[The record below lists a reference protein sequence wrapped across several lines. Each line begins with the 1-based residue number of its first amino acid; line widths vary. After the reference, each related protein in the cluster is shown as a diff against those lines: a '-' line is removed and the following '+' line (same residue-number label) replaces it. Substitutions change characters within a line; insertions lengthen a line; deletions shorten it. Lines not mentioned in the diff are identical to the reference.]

1 MPAERQSP
9 EDVVVSDAGAWAAG
23 SVISGKFEVLRV
35 LGQGAMGV
43 VVAAR
48 HLELDEI
55 VAIKFIHPEMHS
67 VPDIV
72 SRFAREAKACAR
84 LGSEHI
90 AKVMDVGVAPAI
102 GPYIV
107 MEYLEG
113 QDLGSLLLRKRGALP
128 VHRACEY
135 VMQVCEALAL
145 AHAAGI
151 IHRDV
156 KPENLFLTRRGNL
169 DIIKVLDFGI
179 SKAPLGGARVR
190 RRAARH
196 RDRVLDGDAAV
207 HVARADPRHARGRS
221 PLGHLVAGRGA
232 VRASDRT
239 DRVRG
244 RDA

>member
-1 MPAERQSP
+1 MPAQRQAP
-9 EDVVVSDAGAWAAG
+9 EEVVVSDAGAWAAG
-23 SVISGKFEVLRV
+23 SVISGKFEVVRV

-90 AKVMDVGVAPAI
+90 AKVLDVGVAPAI

-113 QDLGSLLLRKRGALP
+113 QDLG
-128 VHRACEY
+128 V
-135 VMQVCEALAL
+135 
-145 AHAAGI
+145 AA
-151 IHRDV
+151 
-156 KPENLFLTRRGNL
+156 
-169 DIIKVLDFGI
+169 
-179 SKAPLGGARVR
+179 AAQA
-190 RRAARH
+190 RRAARPPRQRI
-196 RDRVLDGDAAV
+196 RDAGVRGAG
-207 HVARADPRHARGRS
+207 ARARGRDH
-221 PLGHLVAGRGA
+221 PPRRQAR
-232 VRASDRT
+232 
-239 DRVRG
+239 
-244 RDA
+244 